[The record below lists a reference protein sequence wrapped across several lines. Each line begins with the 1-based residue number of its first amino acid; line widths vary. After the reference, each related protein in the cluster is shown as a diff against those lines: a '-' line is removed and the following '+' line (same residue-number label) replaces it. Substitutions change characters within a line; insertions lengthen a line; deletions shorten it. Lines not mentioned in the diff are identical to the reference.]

1 MKTKKELLAV
11 LRRRLTTA
19 VLIGAVA
26 AIGLSSSLS
35 VFGQGL
41 QELQSESADISS
53 EMQEASEEVVR
64 LRDQATDLEE
74 AIEELD
80 EQIEES
86 DKEIKRISKAI
97 DELQEEL
104 DEAQKHLEAQ
114 QALLR
119 ANMRTLYKRG
129 GVSTVELLASS
140 ESFSEFI
147 DEQEYLERL
156 KGAIQEST
164 RAVYDIR
171 QAIKRQHTEQRELLI
186 QQESIQE
193 SLNELREERQKL
205 LDDNLDEQQ
214 RLWEYTQNLAERQ
227 RQINQELIRMSHV
240 VTTEGTGSYPWA
252 NALCAYTDL
261 PTGPCR
267 HPTDSWG
274 DFEWYVDDKDNRRDQ
289 WEFFYRNCT
298 SYVAWRSAQ
307 DGFDITPLGPGR
319 SGLGD
324 AGSWH
329 TNASRFDELSV
340 GNEPRVGSFAVFA
353 NGPFGHVAYVE
364 RIAGDRVLVSEYNLF
379 GDGKY
384 SERWIPRYQPTAY
397 VYTPY
402 SR

>member
-1 MKTKKELLAV
+1 MTSKKEFV
-11 LRRRLTTA
+11 TTVRRRLS
-19 VLIGAVA
+19 VVGFVM
-26 AIGLSSSLS
+26 LS
-35 VFGQGL
+35 VALVASGSFGVLAQNL
-41 QELQSESADISS
+41 QELQSESAEIRS
-53 EMQEASEEVVR
+53 EMEQASEEVVR
-64 LRDQATDLEE
+64 LREQATDLEE

-86 DKEIKRISKAI
+86 SKEIERISTVI
-97 DELQEEL
+97 DELQDEL
-104 DEAQKHLEAQ
+104 DIAQANLEAQ

-129 GVSTVELLASS
+129 GVSTVELLAAS

-156 KGAIQEST
+156 KGSIQDST

-171 QAIKRQHTEQRELLI
+171 QAIKRQQTEQKELLI
-186 QQESIQE
+186 QQEGIAQ
-193 SLNELREERQKL
+193 SLNDLREERRRL
-205 LDDNLDEQQ
+205 LDGNRDEQE
-214 RLWEYTQNLAERQ
+214 RLWEYTQSLAERQ
-227 RQINQELIRMSHV
+227 RQINQELIRMSHI
-240 VTTEGTGSYPWA
+240 VTTEGTGGYPWA

-261 PTGPCR
+261 PVGPCR

-274 DFEWYVDDKDNRRDQ
+274 DFEWYVNDRNNRRDK

-307 DGFDITPLGPGR
+307 DGFELTPLGPGR

-329 TNASRFDELSV
+329 TNASRYDKLSV
-340 GNEPRVGSFAVFA
+340 GNEPKVASFAVFA

-379 GDGKY
+379 GDGAY

-397 VYTPY
+397 VYPPHA
-402 SR
+402 R